1 MKGRAG
7 GMQQGV
13 DEEGSSGGEGED
25 EAKSTEALWYLL
37 RILKFIMRKYA
48 RILSKGM
55 MEVRLSNPFP
65 QNSACFVKMD

>member
-37 RILKFIMRKYA
+37 RILKFIVRK
-48 RILSKGM
+48 
-55 MEVRLSNPFP
+55 
-65 QNSACFVKMD
+65 